1 MMPPADLPNSTETR
15 KLRVLLV
22 DDAARVR
29 QELRQLLELTGKVEV
44 VGEAE
49 DGLEAVRLAAEL
61 SPDGIVMDLEMPRL
75 DGLEATRRIKA
86 LPRSPRIVILSVHG
100 RTHEIHQAQEAGADR
115 FVIKGADVQI
125 LLTAILAEAGPSTS
139 LAESPKEEKGV

>member
-1 MMPPADLPNSTETR
+1 MIPMMPPADLPAPDDTH

-29 QELRQLLELTGKVEV
+29 QELHQLLELTGKVEV

-61 SPDGIVMDLEMPRL
+61 SPDGIVMDLEMPHL
-75 DGLEATRRIKA
+75 DGLEATRRIKSHPQA
-86 LPRSPRIVILSVHG
+86 PRIVILSVHG
-100 RTHEIHQAQEAGADR
+100 RAEELRLAQQAGADR
-115 FVIKGADVQI
+115 FVIKGADVQT
-125 LLTAILAEAGPSTS
+125 LLNAILAEAGPFHSS
-139 LAESPKEEKGV
+139 EKGEIS